1 MRKSVI
7 LLSAA
12 VATLAACGQS
22 AENSSNASGTTNQT
36 ATAKPRPAYC
46 FFKDAETKNWKGKRD
61 KDGNA
66 VITGKVYREDSRY
79 KAVLGPPTVNGT
91 TDEIAQTLTVNDTG
105 YAAPGDWWDVT
116 ATIPNSQAIDTV
128 TVKCGDKTLATL
140 GLPRK
145 K

>member
-22 AENSSNASGTTNQT
+22 AQNSSNNSGTTNQST
-36 ATAKPRPAYC
+36 AAKSRPAYC
-46 FFKDAETKNWKGKRD
+46 FFKDSETKDWKGKRD
-61 KDGNA
+61 KEGNA

-91 TDEIAQTLTVNDTG
+91 TAEVAPTLTVNDTG
-105 YAAPGDWWDVT
+105 YAASGDWWDVT
-116 ATIPNSQAIDTV
+116 ATIPNSQAIDIL
-128 TVKCGDKTLATL
+128 TVKCGEKTLATIR
-140 GLPRK
+140 LPRK